1 MPLLELTAE
10 NYLVPKGEEGVYHCR
25 VEVKRFSGD
34 TGERLSRPRLCKFE
48 PKFFEAFGLHNL
60 RQQGYD
66 VVILHNPREWE
77 KAHAAEKE
85 AQDKANAEAATR
97 KAQAERETMKAEII
111 AEPKAA
117 GIIPGEKK
125 ETKQPTKKK

>member
-1 MPLLELTAE
+1 M
-10 NYLVPKGEEGVYHCR
+10 YHCR
-25 VEVKRFSGD
+25 VEMERFNGK
-34 TGERLSRPRLCKFE
+34 TGERLSSPRLCKFE

-66 VVILHNPREWE
+66 VVILHNPREGE

-85 AQDKANAEAATR
+85 AQDKANAEAAKR
-97 KAQAERETMKAEII
+97 KAQAEREAMKAEII
-111 AEPKAA
+111 AELKAA

-125 ETKQPTKKK
+125 ETKQTTNKK